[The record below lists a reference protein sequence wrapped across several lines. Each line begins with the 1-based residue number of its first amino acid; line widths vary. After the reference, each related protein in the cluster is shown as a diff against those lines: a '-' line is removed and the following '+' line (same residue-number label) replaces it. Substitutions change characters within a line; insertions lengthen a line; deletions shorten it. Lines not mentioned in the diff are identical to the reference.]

1 MTITNWLSPEIMRPA
16 GWALLHFVWQGTALA
31 ALAAVAISL
40 IRRASARYLIAVTV
54 LVMMLA
60 APAVTFFLYRTTDA
74 ATTSTIA
81 RDRALVPLELAKM
94 AHASSAPH
102 PQ

>member
-1 MTITNWLSPEIMRPA
+1 MTITNWLSPEIMRSA

-40 IRRASARYLIAVTV
+40 FRRASARYLIAVSV

-60 APAVTFFLYRTTDA
+60 APAVTFFLYRTTDTA
-74 ATTSTIA
+74 PTSITA
-81 RDRALVPLELAKM
+81 PDRALAPHELAKM
-94 AHASSAPH
+94 AHASSASHLP
-102 PQ
+102 